1 MLVQRVLRQKP
12 TFTDPGP
19 CRFKASCHTLMLCVL
34 AAALASCVSADSN
47 AVDNRGDFAVD
58 AYTPPADAT
67 ALAEQR
73 ARAWWQRHQVRF
85 GAQPPYLA
93 VQTNVLPA
101 AEIGQDFYAKLTR
114 SKTSSSF
121 FAQDPDDA
129 DSDADIYGVVIFDTR
144 TGHVVSLQGYAVVDT
159 PSRGR
164 IARFG
169 PYVARYIGTGR

>member
-73 ARAWWQRHQVRF
+73 ARAWWQQHGARF

-93 VQTNVLPA
+93 VQTNMLLPG
-101 AEIGQDFYAKLTR
+101 EIVQDLYAKMIR
-114 SKTSSSF
+114 SKTSSLF
-121 FAQDPDDA
+121 FAQGGDE
-129 DSDADIYGVVIFDTR
+129 DSTTNIYSVVIFDTR
-144 TGHVVSLQGYAVVDT
+144 TGHVVSPQGHAVVDT

-169 PYVARYIGTGR
+169 PYLARYIGSGG